1 MAYRMSQASRIWLHA
16 LSGRSLRARTGHS
29 VLKRQKLHDRLQ
41 GLHLCGDWGRRE
53 ADNRIATLLR
63 TGLQLP
69 NVLRSGVI
77 AAEISSHAAT
87 PEEVHQ

>member
-1 MAYRMSQASRIWLHA
+1 
-16 LSGRSLRARTGHS
+16 

-41 GLHLCGDWGRRE
+41 CLHLCGDWGRRE
-53 ADNRIATLLR
+53 ADNRIAILLR

-69 NVLRSGVI
+69 NVRRSGVI
-77 AAEISSHAAT
+77 AAEISSRAAT